1 MSEEK
6 ANKMRQELLDAVAA
20 RGEAS
25 RRLRHVQIRTFSL
38 GPFGRRKIKKAQ
50 AEYNAACK
58 RVADAFDAWH
68 QSIREPDEADF
79 DGGQEESAS

>member
-6 ANKMRQELLDAVAA
+6 ANKVRQELLDAVAA

-25 RRLRHVQIRTFSL
+25 RRLRHAKIRTF

-50 AEYNAACK
+50 AEYSAACK
-58 RVADAFDAWH
+58 RVIDAFDAWH
-68 QSIREPDEADF
+68 QSIREADEADF

>member
-6 ANKMRQELLDAVAA
+6 ANKTRQELLDAISA

-25 RRLRHVQIRTFSL
+25 RHLKRARSIKI
-38 GPFGRRKIKKAQ
+38 GPFGGMKVREAQ

-68 QSIREPDEADF
+68 QAVREHL
-79 DGGQEESAS
+79 EEDLKIEEEP